1 MKSLIHSNLKTLE
14 TQRDDDKDPICV
26 HVGIN
31 DTFLAFIAPQ
41 NLAIPSRKSWSE
53 LQLNFLTSYSTN
65 SVDGILHILT
75 FYFSIYIYTYINKT
89 FDYLT
94 QGLKFKMKM
103 NKTRALNQV
112 LRCTI

>member
-1 MKSLIHSNLKTLE
+1 MKYDKKEFPQKITNSLESKNVRNVSL
-14 TQRDDDKDPICV
+14 RMNDKDPICV

-41 NLAIPSRKSWSE
+41 NLVIPSRKSWSE

-75 FYFSIYIYTYINKT
+75 IFFYI
-89 FDYLT
+89 
-94 QGLKFKMKM
+94 
-103 NKTRALNQV
+103 
-112 LRCTI
+112 